1 VQAAGR
7 ATAPNGRGKQ
17 YVGRLAS
24 RDELGI
30 AGVERVQPEHDLEVR
45 RVPNGEADIAPA
57 DSGQLGGAV
66 VGVRRRHLLD
76 DGLGQQLVSGGRE
89 GSQQAGLAP
98 EMVRGRAVRDPGA
111 ARDVAERDAAHPAV
125 RHRALH
131 RGEQGSRQ
139 VAVMIGHD
147 PS

>member
-1 VQAAGR
+1 MQAAGR
-7 ATAPNGRGKQ
+7 AAALNGRGEQ
-17 YVGRLAS
+17 FVGRLAR

-30 AGVERVQPEHDLEVR
+30 ARVERVQPEHDLEVR
-45 RVPNGEADIAPA
+45 WVSDGEADVASA

-66 VGVRRRHLLD
+66 AGVRRRYLLE

-89 GSQQAGLAP
+89 GSQQAGLAAV
-98 EMVRGRAVRDPGA
+98 MVRGRAVRDSGP